1 MIKDGLKFGIGLGFA
16 LDVGLIGLG
25 IAKGVKKVA
34 VNKLRDKLKKTEEA
48 ANEKRKCE
56 FYETQINNAVEDL
69 DEIANT
75 MIDRNSSL
83 TDKEILDFGTEIKR
97 IVYDYRRSHMILCF
111 KSYSH

>member
-25 IAKGVKKVA
+25 IAKGAKKVA
-34 VNKLRDKLKKTEEA
+34 ANKLRDKLKKTEEA
-48 ANEKRKCE
+48 TNEKCKCE

>member
-1 MIKDGLKFGIGLGFA
+1 MIKDGLKFGIGMGFA
-16 LDVGLIGLG
+16 LDIGLIGLG
-25 IAKGVKKVA
+25 IAKGVKKV
-34 VNKLRDKLKKTEEA
+34 VTNELRDKLKKTEEA
-48 ANEKRKCE
+48 ANEKCKCE

-97 IVYDYRRSHMILCF
+97 IVYDYKCKKNLIHDC
-111 KSYSH
+111 KY

>member
-1 MIKDGLKFGIGLGFA
+1 
-16 LDVGLIGLG
+16 
-25 IAKGVKKVA
+25 
-34 VNKLRDKLKKTEEA
+34 
-48 ANEKRKCE
+48 
-56 FYETQINNAVEDL
+56 
-69 DEIANT
+69 